1 MIPIYFFFS
10 LHSDH
15 LALHVLTRFVPT
27 RRSAVRNFLGVP
39 LADPFELCPGQN
51 LCDTG
56 RPSGNPLQDVSGLE
70 LAAPAFVENDLAKN
84 SDLIVFV
91 DRMDIVELTDGLDCL
106 VVEFDF
112 KDAHSAVG
120 RIVNDFLDL
129 AFKSGLVDRKSTRM
143 NSNN

>member
-1 MIPIYFFFS
+1 MRI
-10 LHSDH
+10 SDWSSDVCSSD
-15 LALHVLTRFVPT
+15 LLF
-27 RRSAVRNFLGVP
+27 
-39 LADPFELCPGQN
+39 PGQN

-56 RPSGNPLQDVSGLE
+56 SASGNPLQDVSGLE

-120 RIVNDFLDL
+120 RIVNDL
-129 AFKSGLVDRKSTRM
+129 DRKSTRL
-143 NSNN
+143 NSSH

>member
-1 MIPIYFFFS
+1 MRFS
-10 LHSDH
+10 LVTGVQTC
-15 LALHVLTRFVPT
+15 ALPI
-27 RRSAVRNFLGVP
+27 
-39 LADPFELCPGQN
+39 FELFPGQK

-56 RPSGNPLQDVSGLE
+56 SASGNPLQDVSGLE

-120 RIVNDFLDL
+120 RIRSEEHTSELQSLMRISYDVFCLKKNTQ
-129 AFKSGLVDRKSTRM
+129 AHYTNKHNHTENETQR
-143 NSNN
+143 

>member
-1 MIPIYFFFS
+1 MRFS
-10 LHSDH
+10 LVTGVQTC
-15 LALHVLTRFVPT
+15 ALPI
-27 RRSAVRNFLGVP
+27 
-39 LADPFELCPGQN
+39 FELFPGQK

-56 RPSGNPLQDVSGLE
+56 SASGNPLQDVSGLE

-129 AFKSGLVDRKSTRM
+129 AFKSGLVASSQWQQQSGCSDVPELLMVGRRLFRCM
-143 NSNN
+143 I